1 MRHRSINQAPTE
13 SRGASNREGGM
24 TAPPTTE
31 EDVGL
36 GIAREETSSMFTQEG
51 EIDFGVPLPLICQIC
66 YNRNS
71 YSRHPFPCLP
81 PSLQTLPL
89 FERQQE
95 VGYVIGRRHVER
107 QRPWPLALAV
117 LAGGRREGR
126 DTTDKELN

>member
-1 MRHRSINQAPTE
+1 
-13 SRGASNREGGM
+13 
-24 TAPPTTE
+24 
-31 EDVGL
+31 
-36 GIAREETSSMFTQEG
+36 MFTQEG

-89 FERQQE
+89 FERHQE

-107 QRPWPLALAV
+107 QRPWPLALSV